1 MHRNYYFLT
10 RRTEM
15 INLIVCVDRDWGIG
29 LNGGE
34 LFWIEQDKE
43 FFKSKTIGKAVV
55 MGRKTL
61 NSLPEG
67 RALKGRVNI
76 VLTNDKDFK
85 RKDVIVCHSLD
96 EVLKETE
103 KYPETF
109 IIGGGEVYGQFLP
122 YCKRAYVTKVDTQ
135 KTADTHMVKLDKE
148 MDWELVSETKD
159 FLQGEVN
166 YRFTVYERK

>member
-1 MHRNYYFLT
+1 
-10 RRTEM
+10 M

-34 LFWIEQDKE
+34 LFNIKQDKE
-43 FFKSKTIGKAVV
+43 FFKHKTINKAVV

-61 NSLPEG
+61 DSLPDG
-67 RALKGRVNI
+67 KALSDRVNI
-76 VLTNDKDFK
+76 VLTNDKDFE
-85 RKDVIVCHSLD
+85 REGVIVCHSAD
-96 EVLKETE
+96 EALNEIK

-109 IIGGGEVYGQFLP
+109 IIGGGEVYSQFLP
-122 YCKRAYVTKVDTQ
+122 YCERAYVTKADAQ
-135 KTADTHMVKLDKE
+135 KTADTHMVNLDKE
-148 MDWELVSETKD
+148 TDWKLVSETKD